1 MIKTAQY
8 NFPWIGITPFTLIT
22 ADILGYGLPG
32 GIEGVKVLMIDREG
46 PAHKAGI
53 AASIVNE
60 FGQEELGDIIT
71 AIGGHQISSA
81 DQFNYIEEKTL
92 VGDTVNLSVFRNGN
106 TINVPVVIG

>member
-1 MIKTAQY
+1 M
-8 NFPWIGITPFTLIT
+8 IT